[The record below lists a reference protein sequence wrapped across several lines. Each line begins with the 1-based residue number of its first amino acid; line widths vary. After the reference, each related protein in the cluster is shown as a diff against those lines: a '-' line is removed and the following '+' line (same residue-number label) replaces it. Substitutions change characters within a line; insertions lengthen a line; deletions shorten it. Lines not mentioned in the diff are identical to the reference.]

1 MLILKRLIP
10 SLLLLNRSLQC
21 LSINTERCM
30 VSIEN
35 IELAKELGL
44 ESINNIYN
52 KEENYSLLSKNN
64 LILYRNKE
72 DNALELKWLENDS
85 KNNEKPYRIDF
96 ISYLNKRQETAK
108 QELISKAIGSKGDFN
123 SNIVID
129 LTAGIGRDSII
140 MAAAGHNVIMI
151 ERNPILFSL
160 LNDALNRLKLENKY
174 TIISNRLKL
183 LNIDSSNFLK
193 INTNDDMI
201 NDIQQQ
207 ISVYLDPMYAENSV
221 GKKAAVKKETQ
232 MLHRILG
239 TEEGNDEI
247 NNNNLW
253 NSAIQ
258 LANNR
263 IVVKRAINAKF
274 LSNLKPQHQIIGKNQ
289 RFDVYLKKLFL
300 S

>member
-21 LSINTERCM
+21 FSINTERCM

-52 KEENYSLLSKNN
+52 KEENYSSLLSKNN

-72 DNALELKWLENDS
+72 DNALELKWLENS
-85 KNNEKPYRIDF
+85 NEKPYRIDF

-108 QELISKAIGSKGDFN
+108 QELLSKAVGRDYS
-123 SNIVID
+123 SNIVFD

-289 RFDVYLKKLFL
+289 RFDVYLKKSFL